1 MNTSQSREMQP
12 IEHRRRLSVFLAS
25 GPGPA
30 DRPGMTNFCDE
41 PELRLNPRRMTTAT
55 QLSLLG
61 EPAAGLPEGF
71 EYRAELVSRR
81 EEVDLIEAFQ
91 ALDFKPF
98 EFHGYFGNRRIVSFG
113 WHYDFAASRVRRVGD
128 LPDFLMPLRDRAAA
142 FAGIDPA
149 AFEHALVTE
158 YSPGAGIGWH
168 RDRPV
173 FEDVIGISLGASCR
187 FRLRRKQG
195 ASWQRAALT
204 LEPRSAYLLHGPVR
218 REWEHSI
225 PPVEHLRYSVTFRS
239 VKDPI
244 ASANR

>member
-1 MNTSQSREMQP
+1 MPS
-12 IEHRRRLSVFLAS
+12 A
-25 GPGPA
+25 A
-30 DRPGMTNFCDE
+30 
-41 PELRLNPRRMTTAT
+41 
-55 QLSLLG
+55 QLSLLD
-61 EPAAGLPEGF
+61 EPARSLPEGF
-71 EYRAELVSRR
+71 EYRPALVTPEEEGEL
-81 EEVDLIEAFQ
+81 IGQFQ
-91 ALDFKPF
+91 MLDFKPF
-98 EFHGYFGNRRIVSFG
+98 EFHGYFGNRRVVSFG

-128 LPDFLMPLRDRAAA
+128 LPVFLMPLRDRAAA

-149 AFEHALVTE
+149 AFAHALVTE

-173 FEDVIGISLGASCR
+173 FDDVIGISLGAPCR

-195 ASWQRAALT
+195 ASWQRAVLT
-204 LEPRSAYLLHGPVR
+204 LEPRSAYLLRGPVR

>member
-1 MNTSQSREMQP
+1 
-12 IEHRRRLSVFLAS
+12 
-25 GPGPA
+25 
-30 DRPGMTNFCDE
+30 MTA
-41 PELRLNPRRMTTAT
+41 AT
-55 QLSLLG
+55 QLSLLD
-61 EPAAGLPEGF
+61 EPSRSLPNGF
-71 EYRAELVSRR
+71 EYRPGLVTSGEEAEL
-81 EEVDLIEAFQ
+81 IEQFQ

-98 EFHGYFGNRRIVSFG
+98 EFHGYFGNRRVVSFG
-113 WHYDFAASRVRRVGD
+113 WHYDFAASRVRRVAD
-128 LPDFLMPLRDRAAA
+128 LPDFLLPLRDRAAL

-149 AFEHALVTE
+149 AFEHAFVTE

-173 FEDVIGISLGASCR
+173 FDDVIGISLGAPCR

-195 ASWQRAALT
+195 VSWQRAALT
-204 LEPRSAYLLHGPVR
+204 LEPRSAYLLRGPVR

-225 PPVEHLRYSVTFRS
+225 PPVEQLRYSVTFRS

>member
-1 MNTSQSREMQP
+1 MTSQ
-12 IEHRRRLSVFLAS
+12 
-25 GPGPA
+25 
-30 DRPGMTNFCDE
+30 
-41 PELRLNPRRMTTAT
+41 T
-55 QLSLLG
+55 QLSLLD
-61 EPAAGLPEGF
+61 EPARALPNGF
-71 EYRAELVSRR
+71 KYRPAVAMPGEETELL
-81 EEVDLIEAFQ
+81 EQFP

-98 EFHGYFGNRRIVSFG
+98 EFHGYSGNRRVVSFG
-113 WHYDFAASRVRRVGD
+113 WHYDFAASQVRRVAD
-128 LPDFLMPLRDRAAA
+128 LPDFLLPLRDRAAL

-149 AFEHALVTE
+149 ALEHALVTE

-173 FEDVIGISLGASCR
+173 FDDVIGISLGAPCR

-204 LEPRSAYLLHGPVR
+204 LEPRSAYLLRGPVR